1 VDAVPDIDTAA
12 LKENFA
18 AVAEYGPDDVAMYFY
33 SYLFLRYPE
42 TRDMFPPTMVKQRD
56 RLVGALVRVVTNVDK
71 VDQLVPYLQDLGRD
85 HRKFGALSAHYP
97 AVGEALLT
105 TLRHFSGAAWTDKL
119 AADWAAAYG
128 VVARTMSEAAEKVAE
143 TEPPYW
149 DARIVDVDH
158 RTLEIA
164 VLTVRTDQPLSYLA
178 GQSVSVEATTGR
190 PREWRS
196 YTPANPPGSLDLEL
210 HVQLVPGGAVSSA
223 LTRAAR
229 PEDKLR
235 LGPAFGRM
243 TLDPGSDRPLVMI
256 AGGTGLA
263 PMKAMIAQLAREG
276 ARRTDLFFGARR
288 GRDMYDREA
297 MAALDERHDWLTV
310 TTAASD
316 DIRWPGPQGLIGDIA
331 AASGEWSDHDV
342 YVCGSPAMVESSVK
356 RLLTTGVLENQIRY
370 EQFGEA

>member
-1 VDAVPDIDTAA
+1 VSDIDTAA

-18 AVAEYGPDDVAMYFY
+18 VVAGNGPDEVAMYFY

-85 HRKFGALSAHYP
+85 HRKFGALSGHYP

-105 TLRHFSGAAWTDKL
+105 TLRHFSGPAWTDKL
-119 AADWAAAYG
+119 AADWVKAYG
-128 VVARTMSEAAEKVAE
+128 IVAGTMSGAAERAAE

-149 DARIVDVDH
+149 DARIIDVDH
-158 RTLEIA
+158 RTVDVA
-164 VLTVRTDQPLSYLA
+164 VLTVRTDQPLPYLA

-196 YTPANPPGSLDLEL
+196 YTPANPPGALDLEL
-210 HVQLVPGGAVSSA
+210 HAKLIPGGAVSSA
-223 LTRAAR
+223 LVRAAR
-229 PEDKLR
+229 PGDRLR

-243 TLDPGSDRPLVMI
+243 ALEPESDRPLLMV

-263 PMKAMIAQLAREG
+263 PMKAMIQQLARDG

-288 GRDMYDREA
+288 GRDMYDRQA
-297 MAALDERHDWLTV
+297 LAALDERHDWLTV

-331 AASGEWSDHDV
+331 AAGGEWFDHDV
-342 YVCGSPAMVESSVK
+342 YVCGSPAMVEATVK
-356 RLLTTGVLENQIRY
+356 QLLTSGVLEKQIRF
-370 EQFGEA
+370 EEFGEA